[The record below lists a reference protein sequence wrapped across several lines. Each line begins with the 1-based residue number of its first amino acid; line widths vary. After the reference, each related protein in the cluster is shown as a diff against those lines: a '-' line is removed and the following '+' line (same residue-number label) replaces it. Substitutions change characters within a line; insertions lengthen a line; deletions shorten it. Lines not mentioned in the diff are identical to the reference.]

1 MQSSFADRFVKT
13 FQHLLPSPFSI
24 ALLLTVV
31 AGILVLIFGS
41 APNGESATFAD
52 VLRYWE
58 KGLWNRGLL
67 VFAFQMMLMLV
78 LGHTLA
84 LSPGA
89 SGFIQA
95 VSTRLASSLPTAAAG
110 VALLSM
116 LVGFF
121 NWGFGLIFGAI
132 LARKVG
138 EAASRNGIAFNYPLI
153 GAAGYSALMV
163 WHGGISGSAPIKV
176 AEAGHLK
183 ELLGGVL
190 SPEELAMLPG
200 EVSFSETVFGS
211 MNITAFF
218 LLILLIPS
226 LLFFV
231 AKRVTK
237 QKLRIDGSGVLLEQP
252 EPAAGA
258 ERFDQFSWV
267 GIIFGAVMIAAA
279 VLKIAGYR
287 DPGSL
292 RWVDPNWINLL
303 LLGLALIA
311 HRSIQRFLAA
321 IQQAISGAAGILIQF
336 PLYFGIM
343 GLFTSSGLI
352 SLFSEWIVSVSNEV
366 TYPLFTFFSAGLVN
380 IFVPSGG
387 GQWAVQGAIIV
398 KAAIDLKVPIA
409 KSVMAMAY
417 GDQITNMLQPFWALP
432 LLGITG
438 LKARDI
444 LPYSLLLLAAGS
456 TIFFVV
462 LLLF

>member
-1 MQSSFADRFVKT
+1 MQSSFADRFIKT
-13 FQHLLPSPFSI
+13 FQRLLPSPFSI
-24 ALLLTVV
+24 ALVLTVLAAV
-31 AGILVLIFGS
+31 FVLAFGDSPGGGS
-41 APNGESATFAD
+41 ASFSD

-58 KGLWNRGLL
+58 KGLWNRGLI

-84 LSPGA
+84 LSPLA
-89 SGFIQA
+89 EGFIERIS
-95 VSTRLASSLPTAAAG
+95 VYLATSLPRAAAG

-138 EAASRNGIAFNYPLI
+138 ETAFRRGTPFNYPLV

-176 AEAGHLK
+176 AESGHLN
-183 ELLGGVL
+183 ELLADVL
-190 SPEELAMLPG
+190 RPEELALLPS
-200 EVSFSETVFGS
+200 EVSFSETVFGT
-211 MNITAFF
+211 MNIAAFF
-218 LLILLIPS
+218 LLIILIPAM
-226 LLFFV
+226 LFFV
-231 AKRVTK
+231 AKKVSK
-237 QKLRIDGSGVLLEQP
+237 QKLRMDSSDAFFEEP
-252 EPAAGA
+252 EPVEGA
-258 ERFDQFSWV
+258 ERFDRSSLV
-267 GIIFGAVMIAAA
+267 GLIFGLVMIGAA
-279 VLKIAGYR
+279 VLKIAEHS
-287 DPGSL
+287 DPASL
-292 RWVDPNWINLL
+292 RWIDPNWINLL
-303 LLGLALIA
+303 LFGLALA
-311 HRSIQRFLAA
+311 THRSIQRFLAA
-321 IQQAISGAAGILIQF
+321 IQHAISGAAGILIQF

-352 SLFSEWIVSVSNEV
+352 SSFSEWIVSVSNEV
-366 TYPLFTFFSAGLVN
+366 TYPIFTFFSAGLVN
-380 IFVPSGG
+380 VFVPSGG

-398 KAAIDLKVPIA
+398 KAALDLDLPIA

-444 LPYSLLLLAAGS
+444 LPYSLLLLVAGGC
-456 TIFFVV
+456 IFLLV